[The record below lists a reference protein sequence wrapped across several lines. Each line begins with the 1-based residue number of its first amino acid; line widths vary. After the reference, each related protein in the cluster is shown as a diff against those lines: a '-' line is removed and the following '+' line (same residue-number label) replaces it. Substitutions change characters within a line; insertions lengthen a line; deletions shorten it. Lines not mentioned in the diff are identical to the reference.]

1 MCIRDSVSQVEI
13 YSTMKAVYGDCSY
26 SHTAVVEWCNK
37 FRQGRES
44 TKDLVRPR
52 PACVAAS
59 YENVRQLETALRAN
73 RRIKVRE
80 LS

>member
-1 MCIRDSVSQVEI
+1 
-13 YSTMKAVYGDCSY
+13 MKAVYNAYSY

-44 TKDLVRPR
+44 TKDLARPG
-52 PACVAAS
+52 PARVAAS
-59 YENVRQLETALRAN
+59 DENVRQLETFLRAN

-80 LS
+80 LSQMLNISMGTVRLNQ